1 MVNNRSAVLFCLSGL
16 DTKQF
21 IERAA
26 PHVPVDRP
34 LILLYVIDTRP
45 SEELGYIAR
54 RLHSGTRAL
63 ADREALIADADEQT
77 AEAVLTEAASDC
89 VQLGYRRQAITTQIK
104 RGRPEQ
110 EIVHLAGQP
119 ELQIGLVVIG
129 SSYKRGPRPPIGPAS
144 VGHVARFVVDHSP
157 CDVLMLR

>member
-1 MVNNRSAVLFCLSGL
+1 MIDNKRAVLFCLSGL

-54 RLHSGTRAL
+54 RLHSGARVM
-63 ADREALIADADEQT
+63 ADREALIASADEQT
-77 AEAVLTEAASDC
+77 AEAVLAEAESSC
-89 VQLGYRRQAITTQIK
+89 VQLGFSRQAITTEVK

-110 EIVHLAGQP
+110 EIVYLAAQP

-144 VGHVARFVVDHSP
+144 VGHVARFAVDHSP

>member
-1 MVNNRSAVLFCLSGL
+1 MIDNKRAVLFCLSGL

-54 RLHSGTRAL
+54 RLHSGTRAM
-63 ADREALIADADEQT
+63 ADREALIASADEQT
-77 AEAVLTEAASDC
+77 AEAVLAEAESNC
-89 VQLGYRRQAITTQIK
+89 VQLGFSRQAITTEVK
-104 RGRPEQ
+104 SGRPEQ
-110 EIVHLAGQP
+110 EIVHLAAQP